1 MVVIIPHS
9 TEDLKLISFQKELI
23 DLLFSND
30 RIIYR
35 TTPLWI
41 ELPDDFSAFDK
52 ESLKACSKNVQLVEL
67 GEVEIE
73 KDNIYIPVKLKTV
86 NCTADSKLTLVRLH
100 SGNIFSDI
108 DLKSI
113 RQKKQPVRQ
122 LKIFRLGIVQAEGP
136 HAKSISDFAWC
147 KLHHTSATV
156 K

>member
-9 TEDLKLISFQKELI
+9 TEELKLISLQKELI

-73 KDNIYIPVKLKTV
+73 KDNKNLRSENVKLSNSIKV
-86 NCTADSKLTLVRLH
+86 LERENSKLKNKEDEKNNFTSPEFVYDFRINTIVE
-100 SGNIFSDI
+100 SIFKDFHYEFPEIINLDI
-108 DLKSI
+108 VFKYY
-113 RQKKQPVRQ
+113 
-122 LKIFRLGIVQAEGP
+122 
-136 HAKSISDFAWC
+136 
-147 KLHHTSATV
+147 
-156 K
+156 